1 LGNLS
6 SAMAARMVASCS
18 SHCEAA
24 VSADGDMF
32 VVVFRLEC

>member
-1 LGNLS
+1 
-6 SAMAARMVASCS
+6 MVASCS

-32 VVVFRLEC
+32 VVVLCLKYRDTPVGKGK